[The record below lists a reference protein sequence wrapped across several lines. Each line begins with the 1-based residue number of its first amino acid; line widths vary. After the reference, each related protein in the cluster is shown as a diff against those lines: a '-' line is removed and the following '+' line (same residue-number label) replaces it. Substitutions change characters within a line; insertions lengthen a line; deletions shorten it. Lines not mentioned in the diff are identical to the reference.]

1 MSTVTNAVA
10 STATPTST
18 STNSSASIPDLLTS
32 NDFLQIL
39 VAEFQ
44 NQDPTSPTDPTEYAS
59 QMVEFSNLGQLQDIN
74 QTLQSD
80 QTPQTSL
87 MQAASAY
94 IGRQVVAAGNTIGV
108 QNGKATSIEY
118 APSSS
123 DTYTANVYDSNGN
136 QIDSVSLGQ
145 LSGRTLQNFTWNP
158 SSSIPP
164 GLYTVKIVNSS
175 NVAVSGMLEQGVV
188 SSVAMASDGS
198 VSLNIGNLVI
208 PAAQVASV
216 AQPTT
221 SN

>member
-1 MSTVTNAVA
+1 MSSITD
-10 STATPTST
+10 STTAAAAA
-18 STNSSASIPDLLTS
+18 TNSNPAAAIPNTLTA

-44 NQDPTSPTDPTEYAS
+44 NQDPTSPTDPTQYAS
-59 QMVEFSNLGQLQDIN
+59 QMVEFSNLGQLQNID
-74 QTLQSD
+74 QTLQNN
-80 QTPQTSL
+80 QNPQTNL

-108 QNGKATSIEY
+108 ENGKATSIAY

-123 DTYTANVYDSNGN
+123 DTYTANVYNSSE
-136 QIDSVSLGQ
+136 QQVDSVSLGQ
-145 LSGRTLQNFTWNP
+145 LSGGTLQNFTWSP
-158 SSSIPP
+158 SSSTPP

-175 NVAVSGMLEQGVV
+175 NVAMGGLLEQGVV

-198 VSLNIGNLVI
+198 VSLDIGNLVI
-208 PAAQVASV
+208 PASQIASV
-216 AQPTT
+216 AQPT

>member
-1 MSTVTNAVA
+1 MSAITDATTSAAAPTNSNPAVA
-10 STATPTST
+10 IPNTLTA
-18 STNSSASIPDLLTS
+18 

-44 NQDPTSPTDPTEYAS
+44 NQDPTSPTDPTQYAS
-59 QMVEFSNLGQLQDIN
+59 QMVEFSNLGQLQDID
-74 QTLQSD
+74 QILQGENN
-80 QTPQTSL
+80 PQASL

-108 QNGKATSIEY
+108 ENGKATSIEY
-118 APSSS
+118 APTST

-136 QIDSVSLGQ
+136 LVDSVSLGQ
-145 LSGRTLQNFTWNP
+145 VSGGSLQNFSWSP
-158 SSSIPP
+158 SSSIAP
-164 GLYTVKIVNSS
+164 GLYKVKIVNSS
-175 NVAVSGMLEQGVV
+175 NVALSGLLEQGTVN
-188 SSVAMASDGS
+188 SVAMASDGS

-208 PAAQVASV
+208 SAAQVASV